1 VKHLQPA
8 TAIFRGAAG
17 NRLVA
22 DVYGESGQPVLLMHG
37 GGQTRHAWRRT
48 AEHLGRA
55 GATAYALD
63 LRGHGDSEWVAG
75 GHYAFTDFA
84 ADAAAVAATVTARS
98 GKRPIAIGASLG
110 GIASLLAEGEAEKAG
125 RGAVFSAIVLVD
137 VTPRVNREGVAKI
150 QGFMRAR
157 TDEGF
162 GTIAEAADAVAA
174 YLPHRP
180 RPRSHEGLRKNLRLH
195 PDGRWRWHWDPAL
208 LAGERS
214 FAIDPRI
221 LERALID
228 AAKAITIPALLV
240 RGGSSEL
247 VQEAHV
253 REFLELVPH
262 ADYID
267 VAEARHMV
275 AGDANDSFSDA
286 VLGFVAKQEAG

>member
-1 VKHLQPA
+1 MKHLQPA
-8 TAIFRGAAG
+8 TAIFKGAAG

-22 DVYGESGQPVLLMHG
+22 DVYGDAGQPVLLLHG

-48 AEHLGRA
+48 AEHLGRS
-55 GATAYALD
+55 GAIAYTLD
-63 LRGHGDSEWVAG
+63 LRGHGDSEWVTG

-84 ADAAAVAATVTARS
+84 ADAAAVAATLTARG

-110 GIASLLAEGEAEKAG
+110 GIASLLAEGEADKAG
-125 RGAVFSAIVLVD
+125 TGPVFAAIVLVD

-150 QGFMRAR
+150 QGFMRERAG
-157 TDEGF
+157 EGF
-162 GTIAEAADAVAA
+162 TTIAEAADAVAA

-180 RPRSHEGLRKNLRLH
+180 RPRSQEGLKKNLRLH
-195 PDGRWRWHWDPAL
+195 PDGRWRWHWDPAVL
-208 LAGERS
+208 KGERS
-214 FAIDPRI
+214 FAIDHRI
-221 LERALID
+221 LEHALIE

-253 REFLELVPH
+253 REFLDLVPH

-286 VLGFVAKQEAG
+286 VLDFVAKQEAG

>member
-1 VKHLQPA
+1 MFK
-8 TAIFRGAAG
+8 GAVG

-22 DVYGESGQPVLLMHG
+22 DVYGDAGQPVLLLHG

-63 LRGHGDSEWVAG
+63 QRGHGDSEWIAG
-75 GHYAFTDFA
+75 GDYAFADFA
-84 ADAAAVAATVTARS
+84 ADAAAVAATLTGRA

-110 GIASLLAEGEAEKAG
+110 GVASLLAEGEADRAG
-125 RGAVFSAIVLVD
+125 RGPVFAAIVLVD
-137 VTPRVNREGVAKI
+137 ITPRVNRDGVAKI

-162 GTIAEAADAVAA
+162 ATIAEAADAVAA

-180 RPRSHEGLRKNLRLH
+180 RPRSQEGLRKNLRQH
-195 PDGRWRWHWDPAL
+195 PDGRWRWHWDPAVL
-208 LAGERS
+208 KGERS
-214 FAIDPRI
+214 FAIDHRI

-228 AAKAITIPALLV
+228 AARAITIPTLLV

-247 VQEAHV
+247 VHEAHV

-286 VLGFVAKQEAG
+286 VLDFVAKQEAG